1 MHFVFVFTYKKEEE
15 EENIATLN
23 DIINILPKA
32 VGGSLKIRAH

>member
-1 MHFVFVFTYKKEEE
+1 MHFVFAFTYKKEE

-23 DIINILPKA
+23 DIIILPKA

>member
-15 EENIATLN
+15 EEENIATLN
-23 DIINILPKA
+23 DIIILPKA